1 VAYGVNEMS
10 SNDQFRDPSTGGRP
24 LFRRT
29 STLLL
34 LGTIAAFAFV
44 LVVYGITNSV
54 GPDAITNVSAVT
66 RTPAP

>member
-1 VAYGVNEMS
+1 MTS
-10 SNDQFRDPSTGGRP
+10 DDQFRDSSTGGRS

-34 LGTIAAFAFV
+34 LGALAAFAFV

-54 GPDAITNVSAVT
+54 GPDVTTNVSAVT
-66 RTPAP
+66 RTPTP